1 MELPHL
7 PGKLNAVLPFCIS
20 SVISCSFQPYILRIL
35 NCFSPVP
42 HPQKQLNP
50 GIPQRMLL
58 LAIPTCRCSKEP
70 ALSACLI
77 LGHMFLSLSSKLSS
91 SLVRSV
97 ISKGSRVWTVVSC
110 HGTSLTHSVCLCL
123 CALLS
128 TLCSHLRTL
137 VSLII
142 GQEKALQVYSWLD
155 LHSHWNVVSDA

>member
-7 PGKLNAVLPFCIS
+7 PGKLMLFCIS
-20 SVISCSFQPYILRIL
+20 SDISCSFQPYILRIL

-42 HPQKQLNP
+42 HPQKQQDP
-50 GIPQRMLL
+50 GIPKRMLL

>member
-1 MELPHL
+1 ML
-7 PGKLNAVLPFCIS
+7 FCIS
-20 SVISCSFQPYILRIL
+20 SDIYCSFQPYILRIL

-42 HPQKQLNP
+42 HLQKQLDP

-91 SLVRSV
+91 TLLRSV

-123 CALLS
+123 CLCLCAPHLLS
-128 TLCSHLRTL
+128 HAYSLITLCSHLRML

-142 GQEKALQVYSWLD
+142 GQEKALQMYSWLD